1 MGRVGEV
8 SNHELAVVIE
18 MQVVEHRASVVRLGT
33 AVRPLSC
40 CTSAPELDGRCYLR
54 LPGRR
59 EGHSRWKA
67 VGTALLYWRTASREI
82 RADRRTGVSLWGALN
97 CLGLRAA
104 GACFAMDLFSTDDT
118 V

>member
-1 MGRVGEV
+1 MSERFGYEEGKLGCHMWPSVQSIELGSNILRFP
-8 SNHELAVVIE
+8 NHELAVVIE

-67 VGTALLYWRTASREI
+67 VGTGLL
-82 RADRRTGVSLWGALN
+82 
-97 CLGLRAA
+97 C
-104 GACFAMDLFSTDDT
+104 
-118 V
+118 